1 LVRIR
6 IPGFSALLKPFSASA
21 FSFALVAILLSSQP
35 ASADFEDGVRAFL
48 RGDYATAH
56 REWLPLA
63 LGGSADAQFAL
74 GALYRDGYGVEDY
87 VEAAKWYRRAALQG
101 HAGAQNGLGE
111 IYRLGLGVAQDH
123 AEALKWHRRAADQ
136 GLSDSQFWLGVMY
149 AIGQGMQK
157 DLAEAANWHRRAAE
171 QGHALAQYTLG
182 LAYEVGA
189 GVPKDYTEA
198 LKWYRRAADQGD
210 PEAQFAI
217 GKMYSAGRGVS
228 ADKSEGAEWN
238 RRAAQQGHGDAQF
251 YMGVLYFLGE
261 AVPQDFLLAHMWLN
275 LAASNSTTKDH
286 RAAEF
291 REIVGRR
298 LTPAQLAATQQM
310 AREWKV
316 AQERTTE
323 RPRPLP
329 SFSSA
334 PSSGAPKAI
343 KMESTGTG
351 FLVSKSGHILTS
363 SHVVKNCHEIRTRT
377 HDGRGGPTP
386 VMASDPKND
395 LALLS
400 LSSRLARPAGVATL
414 REGRGIRQGDG
425 VLAIG
430 FPLRGLLASGV
441 NLTTGTIS
449 ALAGLRDDTRYLQI
463 TAPIQPGNSGGP
475 LLDQSGN
482 VIGIIVAKLDAV
494 KIAEATGDI
503 PQNVNFAINA
513 TMARPFLDANG
524 VEYETAPS
532 TRKLEAADIG
542 ERAKKFTVL
551 VECWK

>member
-1 LVRIR
+1 
-6 IPGFSALLKPFSASA
+6 
-21 FSFALVAILLSSQP
+21 
-35 ASADFEDGVRAFL
+35 
-48 RGDYATAH
+48 
-56 REWLPLA
+56 
-63 LGGSADAQFAL
+63 
-74 GALYRDGYGVEDY
+74 
-87 VEAAKWYRRAALQG
+87 
-101 HAGAQNGLGE
+101 
-111 IYRLGLGVAQDH
+111 
-123 AEALKWHRRAADQ
+123 
-136 GLSDSQFWLGVMY
+136 
-149 AIGQGMQK
+149 
-157 DLAEAANWHRRAAE
+157 
-171 QGHALAQYTLG
+171 
-182 LAYEVGA
+182 
-189 GVPKDYTEA
+189 
-198 LKWYRRAADQGD
+198 
-210 PEAQFAI
+210 
-217 GKMYSAGRGVS
+217 
-228 ADKSEGAEWN
+228 
-238 RRAAQQGHGDAQF
+238 
-251 YMGVLYFLGE
+251 
-261 AVPQDFLLAHMWLN
+261 
-275 LAASNSTTKDH
+275 
-286 RAAEF
+286 
-291 REIVGRR
+291 
-298 LTPAQLAATQQM
+298 
-310 AREWKV
+310 
-316 AQERTTE
+316 
-323 RPRPLP
+323 
-329 SFSSA
+329 
-334 PSSGAPKAI
+334 
-343 KMESTGTG
+343 
-351 FLVSKSGHILTS
+351 
-363 SHVVKNCHEIRTRT
+363 
-377 HDGRGGPTP
+377 
-386 VMASDPKND
+386 MASDPKND